1 MSLFAI
7 AWKSIRQ
14 RGLASALT
22 ALSVA
27 LGVMLMVVV
36 LVISGAVDSAFNQR
50 SIAYDL
56 IVGPK
61 GSGLQLVLSAV
72 FRVQPAIENLPYMYY
87 QQLKE
92 DPRVESA
99 VPMAFGD
106 VTEEGSFPLV
116 GTTTEYFENDYTP
129 GEKFQIRGKR
139 INGHFD
145 AIIGSEVARRNS
157 WDIGSQFKIRH
168 GGADGTHV
176 HNEMFT
182 VVAVTRQTGTP
193 NDRTVFVNIEGFYAI
208 AGHETPLNEVEDRL
222 KEFYASDPERLK
234 VALAQIAEA
243 KALEKADSATGH
255 DGHHHHATPDAAK
268 EVTAILI
275 RTRPDLPFAAIK
287 LSSELKEGYQAMA
300 VNPMVPIR
308 QLMNDVLGNVKRGL
322 VVLTGMIILVSGV
335 SIFVSI
341 YNSMSDR
348 RREIG
353 IMRAL
358 GARRGSVFGIVL
370 TESIVLCVGGGLL
383 GWLVGHGMS
392 VLAAP
397 YVTSQTGLL
406 LDPWA
411 VDWMEFAL
419 FGIDCSIP
427 RELVLFPVLLALAT
441 LVGFLPAMTAY
452 RTDVADALSG

>member
-27 LGVMLMVVV
+27 LGVMLMVLV
-36 LVISGAVDSAFNQR
+36 LVISGAVSSAFSQK
-50 SIAYDL
+50 SIAYHL

-72 FRVQPAIENLPYMYY
+72 YRMQPAIENLPYLYY
-87 QQLKE
+87 KE
-92 DPRVESA
+92 LQEDRRVESA

-106 VTEEGSFPLV
+106 VTEQGFFPLV
-116 GTTTEYFENDYTP
+116 GTTAEYFENDYTP
-129 GEKFQIRGKR
+129 GKKFRIGKGGKR
-139 INGHFD
+139 INDHFD
-145 AIIGSEVARRNS
+145 AIIGSEVARKNE
-157 WDIGSQFKIRH
+157 WIIGSQFKIQH

-176 HNEMFT
+176 HNEKFT
-182 VVAVTRQTGTP
+182 VVAVIQQTGTP

-222 KEFYASDPERLK
+222 TDFYASDPERLK
-234 VALAQIAEA
+234 FALDQITVAKAEA
-243 KALEKADSATGH
+243 EAAAALG
-255 DGHHHHATPDAAK
+255 GHHHGATPDAAK

-275 RTRPDLPFAAIK
+275 RTRSDFDAIS
-287 LSSELKEGYQAMA
+287 LSSDLKEGYQAMA
-300 VNPMVPIR
+300 VNPIVPI
-308 QLMNDVLGNVKRGL
+308 QKLMNNVLGNVKKGL
-322 VVLTGMIILVSGV
+322 MVLTGMIILVSGI

-370 TESIVLCVGGGLL
+370 AESIFLCVGGGLM
-383 GWLVGHGMS
+383 GWLFGHGLAVM
-392 VLAAP
+392 AAP
-397 YVTSQTGLL
+397 YVTAATGLL
-406 LDPWA
+406 LNPWA
-411 VDWMEFAL
+411 VDPMEF
-419 FGIDCSIP
+419 
-427 RELVLFPVLLALAT
+427 VLFPVLLALAA
-441 LVGFLPAMTAY
+441 LVGFLPAMSAY
-452 RTDVADALSG
+452 RTDVADALSH